1 MTERARMDETLG
13 MLRADFDRQAG
24 RSVALPIAGALVWA
38 GVGLAALVLPE
49 RPATLA
55 LLFGSG
61 AIFPLGL
68 AVAALLRE
76 RLLDN
81 RNPLARLMGLCVLMI
96 NLLWALHLTLLA
108 GDPRYLPLSLGIGLG
123 LHWVVFSWVIQH
135 PVGIIHAVVRTALAT
150 GLWWLF
156 PAHPITAVA
165 AAVVI
170 AYLYAITALASR
182 RLHAER
188 AEVRPLM

>member
-1 MTERARMDETLG
+1 MDDTLG
-13 MLRADFDRQAG
+13 MLRADFERQAG
-24 RSVALPIAGALVWA
+24 RSLALPIAGALVWM
-38 GVGLAALVLPE
+38 GVGLVALVLPE

-81 RNPLARLMGLCVLMI
+81 RNPLARLMGLCVLMV

-108 GDPRYLPLSLGIGLG
+108 GDASYLPLSLGIGLG
-123 LHWVVFSWVIQH
+123 LHWVVFSWIIQH
-135 PVGIIHAVVRTALAT
+135 PVGIVHAVMRTVLAT

-165 AAVVI
+165 AAVVV

-182 RLHAER
+182 QLHTDR
-188 AEVRPLM
+188 AEIRPLR